1 MESKTQDAKRL
12 KKVRQSIKDHLALP
26 IHLNLTERRH
36 EHVTQAK
43 VANSIGLNVAS
54 IAYECILEGRSSQ
67 AFERQLYYDSLKGVP
82 IGQLNHSDAFFYQ
95 FRSSLA
101 AVARHA
107 VCDYLSTNQ
116 LCIGSRKP
124 PFAVN
129 ADKLTALR
137 RTNQVVGILAIDYRS
152 GCIVPIFCGSRKI
165 ALGEGDGD
173 GVCTNMHDV
182 LTSECALPA
191 SSLKTQVTGQAY
203 DGAYF
208 HCSVPQKLAQKIGHC
223 DDRWTLPGW
232 DDAHQLEL
240 VGNNVRADPAVAWYG
255 NLANS
260 ISLVITKVKWGKGY
274 ELLAYHGEK
283 LGQRVSNPGHVCETR
298 FTSSER
304 KIYKNYLANWRPTL
318 KALRELLSKETATHE
333 RTILGNLIKL
343 LLSMSNI
350 VQMMIVIDVLRILK
364 DISLF
369 CQSVNALQWEKVERQ
384 VAGYKRIKDTLIPQL
399 QAGRLHALD
408 SGDFPYLSE
417 HGPQIKAGKWQE
429 ESLMLIA
436 VAQNDTAKAFN
447 YALKNGVCFCERWC
461 HHWNSRVISQI
472 PEIWS
477 SMAGCLDLRKLIRS
491 PCPLSMAALRE
502 SFEEI
507 MDWVTSCN
515 VIDHLIPER
524 EELFEQL
531 TVLKRRLQALAKTPE
546 FKQLWKTEL
555 EGAGTG
561 TAIMKY
567 LFTDKR
573 LYSDVEDFVFL
584 YNHMALKTA
593 NEAIIESMG
602 CIVDLHASP
611 QRHLKQLDY
620 SNEALIHWN
629 GPRPHEAKH
638 FLAAA
643 LDMHFGTDKHGKQK
657 PWHFTKSDRGARL
670 FSVDRTSKHQHRE
683 WKVSKVVD
691 RLSQQNSR
699 LSFMTDERVES

>member
-1 MESKTQDAKRL
+1 MA
-12 KKVRQSIKDHLALP
+12 
-26 IHLNLTERRH
+26 
-36 EHVTQAK
+36 QAK
-43 VANSIGLNVAS
+43 IANSIGLNVAS

-67 AFERQLYYDSLKGVP
+67 AFERQLYYDSLKGVK
-82 IGQLNHSDAFFYQ
+82 IGELNHSDAFFFK
-95 FRSSLA
+95 FRTSLA
-101 AVARHA
+101 SVARQA
-107 VCDYLSTNQ
+107 VCDYVSKGQ
-116 LCIGSRKP
+116 PSIGNRRP

-137 RTNQVVGILAIDYRS
+137 RTNQVVGMLAIDYRT
-152 GCIVPIFCGSRKI
+152 GCIVPIFCGSRQI

-182 LTSECALPA
+182 LTVECGVPE
-191 SSLKTQVTGQAY
+191 SSLKTQLTGQAY

-208 HCSVPQKLAQKIGHC
+208 HCSVPQKFALKIGHC
-223 DDRWTLPGW
+223 DHSWTLPGW

-240 VGNNVRADPAVAWYG
+240 VGNNVRSDPAVAWYG
-255 NLANS
+255 QLATN

-304 KIYKNYLANWRPTL
+304 KIYKNYLSNWQPTL
-318 KALRELLSKETATHE
+318 NALRALLSKETATHE
-333 RTILGNLIKL
+333 KTILGNLIKQ
-343 LLSMSNI
+343 LLSLAAI

-408 SGDFPYLSE
+408 KGDFPYLSE
-417 HGPQIKAGKWQE
+417 HGPQIKAGKWHG

-436 VAQNDTAKAFN
+436 VAQNDTAKAFS

-461 HHWNSRVISQI
+461 HHWNSRVISKI

-491 PCPLSMAALRE
+491 PFPLSMAALRE

-515 VIDHLIPER
+515 IIDHLIPER

-531 TVLKRRLQALAKTPE
+531 CVLKRRLQALAKTQE
-546 FKQLWKTEL
+546 FKHLWKTEL
-555 EGAGTG
+555 DGAGTG
-561 TAIMKY
+561 TTIMKY

-584 YNHMALKTA
+584 FNHMALKTA
-593 NEAIIESMG
+593 NEAVIESMG

-691 RLSQQNSR
+691 RLSKQNSR